1 MAPHQSAQQPLMGS
15 QDVLGPSRNGGPGE
29 EESKDREA
37 RVGGEEIAGREG
49 HKGGVKEG
57 EGKSRSRARWKRK

>member
-1 MAPHQSAQQPLMGS
+1 M
-15 QDVLGPSRNGGPGE
+15 GPSRNGGPGE

-49 HKGGVKEG
+49 RKGGVKEG